1 MYNVITFHYPTSQ
14 VPFNAAYILNSF
26 PHLLS
31 NRQVVLF
38 SYLPDILRQPCH
50 HGDSHSPQTLCHT
63 GDGARQDQDSACH
76 ISPASQTSR
85 AHSQSWLHSNV
96 SGSLREQTGGGE
108 GERREERGED
118 RWGRVGRWRRQR
130 ASRLLSRV
138 IKTLSL
144 FIGILLL
151 QYSSFTLFV

>member
-1 MYNVITFHYPTSQ
+1 MSLLFNTSFHYPTSQ

-38 SYLPDILRQPCH
+38 SYLPNILRQPCH

-85 AHSQSWLHSNV
+85 AHSQSSLHSNV
-96 SGSLREQTGGGE
+96 SGSQRQSART
-108 GERREERGED
+108 D
-118 RWGRVGRWRRQR
+118 RWRKGRETRGKRRGQVGGSGEMKE
-130 ASRLLSRV
+130 AEG
-138 IKTLSL
+138 LSL
-144 FIGILLL
+144 TE
-151 QYSSFTLFV
+151 QSH

>member
-96 SGSLREQTGGGE
+96 SGSQRQSART
-108 GERREERGED
+108 D
-118 RWGRVGRWRRQR
+118 RWRRGRETRGKRRGQVGRWRRQR

>member
-50 HGDSHSPQTLCHT
+50 HGYSHSPQTLCHT

-85 AHSQSWLHSNV
+85 AHSQS
-96 SGSLREQTGGGE
+96 
-108 GERREERGED
+108 
-118 RWGRVGRWRRQR
+118 
-130 ASRLLSRV
+130 
-138 IKTLSL
+138 
-144 FIGILLL
+144 
-151 QYSSFTLFV
+151 